1 MRYLE
6 SYGKGIKVPSSYLDY
21 YNQINSQKQ
30 INKLAGK
37 YKNKKII
44 LYGAGIMSKILFEN
58 FDLSKLNI
66 VKICDAKYPKNSDET
81 FFSYPVISPEELKN
95 EDYDI
100 IFVNLK
106 DYERIINNIKYRIII
121 NTKNEDK
128 HVVRLLKPTLDFII
142 KQILF

>member
-1 MRYLE
+1 M
-6 SYGKGIKVPSSYLDY
+6 PSSYLDFY
-21 YNQINSQKQ
+21 KQINSQKQ
-30 INKLAGK
+30 INALAKK

-44 LYGAGIMSKILFEN
+44 FYGAGIMSKILFEN

-66 VKICDAKYPKNSDET
+66 IKICDAKYEKNSSEL
-81 FFSYPVISPEELKN
+81 FFSYPVISPDELKN

-106 DYERIINNIKYRIII
+106 NYERIINNIQYRIII

-128 HVVRLLKPTLDFII
+128 EVVPLLRPTLGFII
-142 KQILF
+142 RQILF